1 MAPSER
7 YPAVPLCIKALKM
20 GGTATAVVNAA
31 NEVAIALFLEGKI
44 RFSDIVKVNEMTL
57 NHFANIMNPTLTTLV
72 RIDKEVR
79 EYVRATY
86 EKGVN

>member
-1 MAPSER
+1 
-7 YPAVPLCIKALKM
+7 ALKM
-20 GGTATAVVNAA
+20 GGTATAVINAA

-57 NHFANIMNPTLTTLV
+57 SHFTNIMNPTLTTLV
-72 RIDKEVR
+72 SVDKEVR
-79 EYVRATY
+79 QYVRTTF